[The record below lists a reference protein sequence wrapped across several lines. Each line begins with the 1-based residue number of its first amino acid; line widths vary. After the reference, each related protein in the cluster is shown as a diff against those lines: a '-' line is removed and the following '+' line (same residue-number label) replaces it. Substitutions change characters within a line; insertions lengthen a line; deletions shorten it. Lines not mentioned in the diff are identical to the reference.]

1 MATTASTKPTNKATV
16 TNFYTVLT
24 FAPPTDIQLTVE
36 AARVDSGATTLGET
50 LKAIYDSPSFSQG
63 PARDVARLFCL
74 TFDRAPD
81 ATLFALEMDA

>member
-16 TNFYTVLT
+16 TNFYKVLT

-50 LKAIYDSPSFSQG
+50 LKAIMTRHHSAKGRPVMWRVCF
-63 PARDVARLFCL
+63 F
-74 TFDRAPD
+74 
-81 ATLFALEMDA
+81 